1 MNTDILQVSK
11 FIAYHLRH
19 NPKAV
24 DNHGWCSVP
33 WLINQINQEFPNLP
47 TLFTLD
53 DLQNLVK
60 EDNKQRY
67 AFNADI
73 THIRAVQGHS
83 FPVDL
88 GLTPVIPGDML
99 FHGTAARNIDS
110 IMKQGICKASRQY
123 VHLSSN
129 IDTAYQVGKR
139 HGTPIVF
146 GIRAYK
152 MHKDGY
158 IFYRSENG
166 VFLTDHVPPKY
177 LFTI

>member
-24 DNHGWCSVP
+24 DKYGWCSIP

-88 GLTPVIPGDML
+88 GLTPVIPPDML
-99 FHGTAARNIDS
+99 FHGTARRNKID
-110 IMKQGICKASRQY
+110 ILKQGIQKMNRQY
-123 VHLSSN
+123 VHLSDS
-129 IDTAYQVGKR
+129 IDTAYAVGKR
-139 HGTPIVF
+139 YGTPLVF
-146 GIRAYK
+146 GVRAWQ

-158 IFYRSENG
+158 IFYQAENG
-166 VFLTDHVPPKY
+166 VWLIDEVPSKY
-177 LFTI
+177 LFVL